1 MADSTSNT
9 GPKWPKFIVRTPTL
23 WAGLLM
29 ILVIFIIAAVK
40 GTLGDIGQ
48 DNDDVMRLV
57 QIRDYL
63 TGQGWFDTNQYRLG
77 LAGGTDMHWSR
88 IPDIPVIILTHIFD
102 LFVSQETALRIAY
115 TVWPPLSALIL
126 IFAMTTGAKFWATQH
141 ALSPKIVYG
150 FALALLAFFVLNF
163 YRFTPGA
170 IDHHNIQMGLV
181 AWAVVLLL
189 DPKRRFWTFAA
200 SGAAVAT
207 SLAVGV
213 EVYIFAAMMCGFVA
227 LNWMVLGAAVK
238 AGTQGFGLGLAIGLA
253 ICFFG
258 TIAPPEYGVVAC
270 DALSLITL
278 SAALVG
284 GLGLAIVASAV
295 SSRSLMIRLI
305 GLGVLGALCLLVL
318 SFQAPQCLDNP
329 LNVLPDEVDRL
340 WLSNISEAKGL
351 SLAMKNAVMEIP
363 YMMGAPLL
371 ALGLL
376 VLGLWKD
383 HRWSG
388 SVLILMLLLGALGL
402 TIYQQRFFPFAYV
415 ISIVPLAGWI
425 AKSYQSGRDRLA
437 AFDGQDDAGAK
448 PSNIAYIGALALSVP
463 LIWAVPGIL
472 LSESEDPAT
481 KASKATACYS
491 SSVMEALNTLP
502 TGVIAA
508 TSNGGAPILNQTK
521 HRSISGNYHRNIDG
535 ITLQIRIGT
544 SEPDAVK
551 ALLLENDIDY
561 LHFCRPT
568 AETQNL
574 IDENPDGLYG
584 VLKRGI
590 VPDYLTP
597 AMDDLENGDV
607 TLYRVLR

>member
-1 MADSTSNT
+1 MADTTSDA
-9 GPKWPKFIVRTPTL
+9 GFALPKFILRAPTL

-29 ILVIFIIAAVK
+29 IALIFIMAAAK
-40 GTLGDIGQ
+40 GSLGDIGQ

-63 TGQGWFDTNQYRLG
+63 LGQGWFDTNQYRLG

-88 IPDIPVIILTHIFD
+88 IPDIPLIILTHIFD
-102 LFVSQETALRIAY
+102 LFTTQETALQISY
-115 TVWPPLSALIL
+115 TVWPPLSALVL
-126 IFAMTTGAKFWATQH
+126 IFAMTTGAKFWAAQYGIN
-141 ALSPKIVYG
+141 PKATYG
-150 FALALLAFFVLNF
+150 FTLVLLAFFVLNF

-170 IDHHNIQMGLV
+170 IDHHNVQMGLV

-213 EVYIFAAMMCGFVA
+213 EVYIFAAIICAFVA
-227 LNWMVLGAAVK
+227 LNWMVLGASAR
-238 AGTQGFGLGLAIGLA
+238 AGTQGFGLGLCAGLVV
-253 ICFFG
+253 CFFG
-258 TIAPPEYGVVAC
+258 TIAPSEYGVVAC

-284 GLGLAIVASAV
+284 GLGLASLASGLSA
-295 SSRSLMIRLI
+295 RSLMLRFM
-305 GLGVLGALCLLVL
+305 GLGVLGVACVLVL
-318 SFQAPQCLDNP
+318 SFQAPQCLNNP
-329 LNVLPDEVDRL
+329 LNVLPDVVDRL

-351 SLAMKNAVMEIP
+351 SLGMKNAAMEIP
-363 YMMGAPLL
+363 YMLGAPLL
-371 ALGLL
+371 ALGMLI
-376 VLGLWKD
+376 VAIWKNR
-383 HRWSG
+383 RWG
-388 SVLILMLLLGALGL
+388 GTVLILMLLLGALGL

-415 ISIVPLAGWI
+415 VSILPLAGWI
-425 AKSYQSGRDRLA
+425 AKTYQAGVGKLA
-437 AFDGQDDAGAK
+437 AHDDASDTPK

-472 LSESEDPAT
+472 MSEADNAAT
-481 KASKATACYS
+481 EASKATACYS
-491 SSVMEALNTLP
+491 SSVMDALNTLP

-508 TSNGGAPILNQTK
+508 TSNGGAPILNATK
-521 HRSISGNYHRNIDG
+521 HRSISGNYHRNITG
-535 ITLQIRIGT
+535 IALQINIGT
-544 SEPDAVK
+544 STPDVAK
-551 ALLLENDIDY
+551 SLLKDNDIDY

-584 VLKRGI
+584 VLKQGI

-597 AMDDLENGDV
+597 AVDDLEDGDV
-607 TLYRVLR
+607 TIYKVVR